1 VSAERTSERTKVG
14 LVSLGVA
21 LAAAG
26 IGAAA
31 GLAGERLAVGRPLLP
46 RRGESVPEVDYTS
59 LHVPGR
65 WVEADDGVALYVEVD
80 ELPPEPRA
88 GRGKGSGRTADGD
101 VVTLIFSH
109 GFALTMDA
117 WFYQRR
123 ALRGRYR
130 MVFWE
135 QRGHGRSETG
145 TPESCTLDQAGADLY
160 RVIQTVAPKGPIVL
174 VSHSMGGMSTLAMA
188 ARRPSL
194 FAQRVLGV
202 ALVATSAGGLGALEL
217 GMAGLGRLV
226 QRVAPGTLKALS
238 RSPRF
243 VENGRR
249 VISDIE
255 TVFVR
260 RYSYVSAVSPD
271 LVAFTAQ
278 MIAETPVEVI
288 SAFLPTFQAHDKRA
302 ALSVLDG
309 MEVLVLVGDSDLMTP
324 PSHSRDIVRQV
335 PTAELVVV
343 PHSGHMVMLEY
354 PQLVTEHL
362 ESLITRAAR
371 GHAAAP
377 RGIIR
382 RRLRRPDGAA

>member
-1 VSAERTSERTKVG
+1 MNPERTSERTKVG

-31 GLAGERLAVGRPLLP
+31 GIAGERLAVGRPLLP

-80 ELPPEPRA
+80 ELPT
-88 GRGKGSGRTADGD
+88 GRGRNKNGSDGGA
-101 VVTLIFSH
+101 VPVTLVFSH

-117 WFYQRR
+117 WFFQRQ

-135 QRGHGRSETG
+135 QRGHGRSG
-145 TPESCTLDQAGADLY
+145 AGSAQSCTLDQAGADLY
-160 RVIQTVAPKGPIVL
+160 RVIQAMAPKGPIVL
-174 VSHSMGGMSTLAMA
+174 VGHSMGGMTTLAMA

-202 ALVATSAGGLGALEL
+202 ALVSTSAGGLGTLEL

-238 RSPRF
+238 RSRRF

-249 VISDIE
+249 VVSDIE

-288 SAFLPTFQAHDKRA
+288 SDFLPTFQSHDKRT

-324 PSHSRDIVRQV
+324 PAHSRDIVRQV

-354 PQLVTEHL
+354 PDVVTAHL